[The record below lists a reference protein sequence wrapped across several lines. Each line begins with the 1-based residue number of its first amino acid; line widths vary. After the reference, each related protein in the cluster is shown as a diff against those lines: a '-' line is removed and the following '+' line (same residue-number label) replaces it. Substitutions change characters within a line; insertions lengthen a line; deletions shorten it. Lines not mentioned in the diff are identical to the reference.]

1 MASKSN
7 SIQLFALQVPTQ
19 ISLPFKLYSLTVP
32 QDWKKLFNRLQERK
46 NGKGYISLPI
56 ENLNHAL
63 QLLLD
68 DEILFPSKN
77 AFKLKSYAKWLYSKT
92 DNVSTD
98 YIATVVKTWLR
109 ICLENTKSLTEA
121 DIAEIN
127 SLSGDDLHFEEVQLP
142 EKVWTIEDAQLK
154 INPLYY
160 NLIPYLLASA
170 IASEPLELIDP
181 TTGKVFKEVVFRPC
195 AVDNGDVAEL
205 ISWTPEL
212 EIKEVTNKET
222 NKKSKTTHNY
232 SYLIS
237 FALHYAADGKPY
249 ISCNYGIRRWVNW
262 ELGFLSSRVTVYVS
276 PTNSTRF
283 APCQLKFVKKK
294 KDADNKKNGDDKKND
309 DKKKNIDFEGHLARL
324 ISELN
329 FRDKFTALEV
339 INNPCKQ
346 DDLAWG
352 IVYNNTMSH
361 SHNAGAGL
369 FPQDIEIFY
378 NCCREK
384 IQEVFG
390 DAFPTIETY
399 TRCDNKQAVKKTSSE
414 YKALGKFIKSHF
426 AVESE
431 DIPFYI
437 PQDLRLILLSQ
448 TTASNKLIHALASK
462 YGINDVFVYEL
473 GANGAELIGENW
485 DSKCKERIKKILN
498 TLETNYASSNQQ
510 TITLIEILP
519 KEHFWRDTSED
530 PKPCLRPALAMLG
543 SVTDHF
549 VAKDDSEDDRQ
560 DALTEEELNNAI
572 HEREETIE
580 ANKQEGKFEK
590 ISLKSNLAYRMESSL
605 KSLLSMAGAYT
616 IPTIEAENFPADV
629 ASCGVYLI
637 PYYIGDSTK
646 YLPVAVQM
654 DKTGITAKAFG
665 CDKWFDFHT
674 FQVKMASGLKEI
686 PPIDLNPS
694 KIQSWVFNN
703 LFQECQQPTLFC
715 FDTTNLRKRGLVF
728 LQKQF
733 WQKHCL
739 AFSPDKDKPISFI
752 STSDYP
758 HIRVASIIAP
768 NNEHEVPLYRVCDED
783 GELKGHTAGVFYP
796 SSLDSECGNYYLSN
810 QRPESRSGG
819 ILNES
824 KLVYLPKTRGDN
836 KGELK
841 KPSPRAQGYNPRGI
855 FLNLTLQS
863 SDCFSDW
870 ANYAQCLRLYG
881 LIQYLDATIFPAPL
895 HLAAGLDAYRPIQAI
910 REP

>member
-1 MASKSN
+1 MASN
-7 SIQLFALQVPTQ
+7 SIQLFALQIPTQ
-19 ISLPFKLYSLTVP
+19 ISLPFDLYSLVVP
-32 QDWKKLFNRLQERK
+32 QDWKKLFDKLQQRK
-46 NGKGYISLPI
+46 NGKSYISLPV
-56 ENLNHAL
+56 ESLNHAL

-68 DEILFPSKN
+68 DEVLFPSKN
-77 AFKLKSYAKWLYSKT
+77 AFKLKSNAKWLYTKT
-92 DNVSTD
+92 DKVSTD

-109 ICLENTKSLTEA
+109 ISLENTKSLTEA

-127 SLSGDDLHFEEVQLP
+127 SLSGDDLHFDEVQLP
-142 EKVWTIEDAQLK
+142 EKVWTIEDSQLR
-154 INPLYY
+154 IDPLYY
-160 NLIPYLLASA
+160 NLIPYLLTSA
-170 IASEPLELIDP
+170 IASEPFKLIDP
-181 TTGKVFKEVVFRPC
+181 TTGEILKEVVFRSC
-195 AVDNGDVAEL
+195 CVDNGDVAEL

-212 EIKEVTNKET
+212 AIKEVTDKDT
-222 NKKSKTTHNY
+222 KKRIKARHYY
-232 SYLIS
+232 SYRIN
-237 FALHYAADGKPY
+237 FVLHYTGDSKPY
-249 ISCNYGIRRWVNW
+249 ISCNYGTRRWVSW
-262 ELGFLSSRVTVYVS
+262 ELGYLSSRVTVYVS

-294 KDADNKKNGDDKKND
+294 KDARDNKND

-369 FPQDIEIFY
+369 YPQDAEIFHDY
-378 NCCREK
+378 CTEK
-384 IQEVFG
+384 IQKTFS
-390 DAFPTIETY
+390 DAFPIIETY

-414 YKALGKFIKSHF
+414 HQKLRKFIKSHF
-426 AVESE
+426 AVESG

-462 YGINDVFVYEL
+462 YGISDVVVYGL
-473 GANGAELIGENW
+473 GAIGAELTGKDW
-485 DSKCKERIKKILN
+485 DSEVKERIKKIIN
-498 TLETNYASSNQQ
+498 TLKTNYASSNKQ

-519 KEHFWRDTSED
+519 KDHFWRDASQD
-530 PKPCLRPALAMLG
+530 PKPCFRPALAMLG

-549 VAKDDSEDDRQ
+549 VTKDDSKDERQ
-560 DALTEEELNNAI
+560 DALTEEELNKAI
-572 HEREETIE
+572 NERKETIE
-580 ANKQEGKFEK
+580 ANKQQGKFAK

-605 KSLLSMAGAYT
+605 RSLISMAGAHTY
-616 IPTIEAENFPADV
+616 PTIEAENFPADV
-629 ASCGVYLI
+629 ASIGVYLI
-637 PYYIGDSTK
+637 PYYIGNRTK

-654 DKTGITAKAFG
+654 NKTGITAKAFG
-665 CDKWFDFHT
+665 CDEWLDFHT
-674 FQVKMASGLKEI
+674 FQIKMASGLKEI
-686 PPIDLNPS
+686 TPIDLNPT
-694 KIQSWVFNN
+694 KIQFWVFNN

-715 FDTTNLRKRGLVF
+715 FDTTNLRNRGLVF

-733 WQKHCL
+733 WQKYCL
-739 AFSPDKDKPISFI
+739 AFKADKNEPISFI
-752 STSDYP
+752 PTSDYP

-768 NNEHEVPLYRVCDED
+768 NNEHEVPIYRVCDED

-810 QRPESRSGG
+810 QRPETRSGG

-824 KLVYLPKTRGDN
+824 KLVYLPKTRGE
-836 KGELK
+836 KIGELK
-841 KPSPRAQGYNPRGI
+841 KPNPRAQGYNPRGI
-855 FLNLTLQS
+855 FLNLTLQEGDS
-863 SDCFSDW
+863 FQDW
-870 ANYAQCLRLYG
+870 ATFVQCLRLYG
-881 LIQYLDATIFPAPL
+881 VIQYLDATNYLAPL